1 MLKLLTAIAAVAMLT
16 VAGLA
21 YSGSPCCGPGSPCC
35 YPGSPCCDLD
45 CCNGS
50 CCGQK

>member
-1 MLKLLTAIAAVAMLT
+1 MLKLLSAIAAVGLMT

-21 YSGSPCCGPGSPCC
+21 YSASKCESCC
-35 YPGSPCCDLD
+35 YPGSPCCDWD
-45 CCNGS
+45 CCDGS

>member
-1 MLKLLTAIAAVAMLT
+1 MLKLLTAIAAVGILT

-21 YSGSPCCGPGSPCC
+21 YSGSSCCVPGASCC
-35 YPGSPCCDLD
+35 FPGSPCCDSD
-45 CCNGS
+45 CCPGP